1 MRQHASDAIRR
12 NLAAISPVSG
22 IMYRLTSFCFHPVI
36 RFRRSVPF
44 CKYMYIPYLTT
55 ILESRYVAIR
65 GLTAFLQDYPH
76 QHSNRFVFRPT
87 TRRIESVVL
96 LSRSQII
103 YHFTAIYID
112 RSQIHISRGSRRYSK
127 DVKHLCID

>member
-1 MRQHASDAIRR
+1 MQSRCNIASVRHYVSVNIFLLSSGNSISSFGALLQIYVYSLLDNYPGISIR
-12 NLAAISPVSG
+12 G
-22 IMYRLTSFCFHPVI
+22 Y
-36 RFRRSVPF
+36 
-44 CKYMYIPYLTT
+44 
-55 ILESRYVAIR
+55 

-76 QHSNRFVFRPT
+76 QHSNRFVFWTT

-112 RSQIHISRGSRRYSK
+112 RSQIHISERSRRYSK